1 MPHMLE
7 TLRRALGRVFPD
19 CVTVGQ
25 AVAFNMFLAF
35 FPVLLF
41 TLGILSTFDLFHGGL
56 RVLPARLHAFLPP
69 GSDRV
74 MFDYF
79 TTKELHPWRWIW
91 LGLGGMLIAGTQV
104 LIGLVQGFRIIEE
117 IQPRVSYTKLQ
128 IRAFGLFT
136 LTMIPWLAFVF
147 FTVFGRPMRNWI
159 TAVMGLGPWVG
170 WIVAGVYH
178 GLALLVALAVLVVIY
193 RLGQPA
199 MVAIRDVMPGAAV
212 ATVLWWAVDILFG
225 FYVRLVPYGTV
236 YRSLAA
242 AIGLL
247 VWMYMTAMV
256 LFIGAAYNAVA
267 FEEEH
272 GPISYRTLT

>member
-1 MPHMLE
+1 MLE
-7 TLRRALGRVFPD
+7 TLRRALGRVFPG

-41 TLGILSTFDLFHGGL
+41 TLGILSNFDFFHGGL
-56 RVLPARLHAFLPP
+56 RELPDRLHSFLPP
-69 GSDRV
+69 GSEHV
-74 MFDYF
+74 MGDYF
-79 TTKELHPWRWIW
+79 ATKELHPWRWIW
-91 LGLGGMLIAGTQV
+91 LGLGGMLFAGTQV

-117 IQPRVSYTKLQ
+117 IEPRLSYTKLQ
-128 IRAFGLFT
+128 IRAFGLFS

-159 TAVMGLGPWVG
+159 TSVLGLGFWVR
-170 WIVAGVYH
+170 WIVAGIYH
-178 GLALLVALAVLVVIY
+178 GLALLVALAVLIVIY

-199 MVAIRDVMPGAAV
+199 MIAIRDVLPGATV
-212 ATVLWWAVDILFG
+212 ATVLWWIVDIGFG
-225 FYVRLVPYGTV
+225 FYVRIVPYGTV
-236 YRSLAA
+236 YRGLAA

-256 LFIGAAYNAVA
+256 LFIGAAYNAVS
-267 FEEEH
+267 FEEDH